1 MLKLQIED
9 MYLVYKENC
18 YSPNMKTFFFIR
30 KKINCIKMVDLLSYT
45 LTCVR
50 LLVILPLSFYLCAFH
65 PSTISP
71 LTPSYL
77 YQLQTLSVYI
87 SLAKA
92 ALESICSV
100 LFFFQKTIEHFIIFL
115 YIFCYVCLI
124 LMQIKINLE
133 TVFFR

>member
-1 MLKLQIED
+1 MLKLHIED

-100 LFFFQKTIEHFIIFL
+100 LFFFFKEKDYRAFY
-115 YIFCYVCLI
+115 YIFVHFLLCVPY
-124 LMQIKINLE
+124 INAN
-133 TVFFR
+133 